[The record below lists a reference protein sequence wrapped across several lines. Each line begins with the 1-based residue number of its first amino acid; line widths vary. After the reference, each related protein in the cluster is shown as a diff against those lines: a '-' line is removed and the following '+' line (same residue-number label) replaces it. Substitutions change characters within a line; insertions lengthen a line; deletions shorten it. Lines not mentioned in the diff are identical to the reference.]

1 MSDYTQE
8 QFWKLYKKLPEEL
21 QEALFSIESADFVY
35 ELCVKNNIEKF
46 SEINKYIGDV
56 LIGILPVAK
65 FQETLEKELDIETE
79 IAKNVTQE
87 INRLIFLPVR
97 PSIERLHEIKT
108 VTPKT
113 QTEQNKE
120 FKKPIQEEKIETKEK
135 IELDRYRE
143 SIE

>member
-87 INRLIFLPVR
+87 INRFIFYPVR
-97 PSIERLHEIKT
+97 IELEKLY
-108 VTPKT
+108 
-113 QTEQNKE
+113 QTEITH
-120 FKKPIQEEKIETKEK
+120 FARASETSEAPQGNAKHFPSKQPEPDK
-135 IELDRYRE
+135 YRE
-143 SIE
+143 PLD